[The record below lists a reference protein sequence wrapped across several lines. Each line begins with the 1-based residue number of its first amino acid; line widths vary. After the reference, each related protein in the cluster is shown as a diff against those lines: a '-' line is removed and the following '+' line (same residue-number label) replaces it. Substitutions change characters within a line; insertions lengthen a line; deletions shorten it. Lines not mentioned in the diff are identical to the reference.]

1 MRPNNILITH
11 DFEPLVGDFGLARWQ
26 PNGDIG
32 VETRIIG
39 TFGYLAPEYAQRGQI
54 TEKSDIYSFGV
65 VLVELITG
73 RKAVDINR
81 PKGQQCLTEWAR
93 PLLEKHAIHEL
104 VDPRL
109 SNCYSEPEVHNMLQ
123 CASSC
128 LQRDPHS
135 RPRMSQVL
143 RMLEAGDIAMN
154 STNLIDIS
162 QKAPV

>member
-1 MRPNNILITH
+1 MSLNL
-11 DFEPLVGDFGLARWQ
+11 EQ
-26 PNGDIG
+26 
-32 VETRIIG
+32 
-39 TFGYLAPEYAQRGQI
+39 
-54 TEKSDIYSFGV
+54 
-65 VLVELITG
+65 
-73 RKAVDINR
+73 
-81 PKGQQCLTEWAR
+81 AR